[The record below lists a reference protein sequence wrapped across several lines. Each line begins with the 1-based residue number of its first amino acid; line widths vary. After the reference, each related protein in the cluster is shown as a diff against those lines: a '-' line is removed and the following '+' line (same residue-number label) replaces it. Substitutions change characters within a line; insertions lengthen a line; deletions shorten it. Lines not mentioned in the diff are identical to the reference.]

1 MDHALAAIEV
11 CDEGA
16 QLGQLSSMQDTER
29 RQKSLQADRIY
40 ETISRLGKRIRE
52 RFPDSSLASLCEE
65 LRDVSEDAKNR
76 SEQISRPLIGLRI
89 GLGILVAAI
98 VLGVIGAVVS
108 LERTTKDPSLAVFV
122 QLLEAGINDV
132 VLIGA
137 AIFFLMTFETRIKRN
152 RALNAIHELRSFAHI
167 IDMHQLTKDVTRMQG
182 TASSPARVMTAVE
195 LERYLDYCTEMLSLV
210 GKVAALYIQ
219 HFNDQGAVAAVNEVE
234 NLTTGLSRKIWQ
246 KITLIEA
253 HAQRMRLQEDAAE
266 PEARLEADAD
276 AVAEAA
282 VPESAVPESAVPE
295 AAVPEAA
302 VPERAGTNTSEDGA
316 GAIEPSETEQEE
328 PAELAADAR
337 EVDAPSAAEEPTASS
352 EASLSEDAAAE
363 LASSDEAERAS
374 EPAKQ
379 DKSPAAPKTAG

>member
-1 MDHALAAIEV
+1 
-11 CDEGA
+11 
-16 QLGQLSSMQDTER
+16 MQDTER

-89 GLGILVAAI
+89 GLGVLVAAI

-108 LERTTKDPSLAVFV
+108 LERTTQDPSLAVFV

-219 HFNDQGAVAAVNEVE
+219 HFDDQGAVAAVNEVE

-246 KITLIEA
+246 KITLIES
-253 HAQRMRLQEDAAE
+253 HAQRVRLQEEAAE
-266 PEARLEADAD
+266 TEANRKAIAD
-276 AVAEAA
+276 AVAESDLP
-282 VPESAVPESAVPE
+282 VPGA
-295 AAVPEAA
+295 
-302 VPERAGTNTSEDGA
+302 TNTSESA
-316 GAIEPSETEQEE
+316 AAPPESSQAVVPEE
-328 PAELAADAR
+328 PAEVEAKAPELDA
-337 EVDAPSAAEEPTASS
+337 PTASVEPAS
-352 EASLSEDAAAE
+352 AEALLPEDSVAKVEDSVAEVEDSVAEVEDSVAEVEDSVAEVEDSVAEVEDSVAAE
-363 LASSDEAERAS
+363 LAPEPSEAPG
-374 EPAKQ
+374 PAEQ
-379 DKSPAAPKTAG
+379 DKPPAAPKTAD

>member
-1 MDHALAAIEV
+1 
-11 CDEGA
+11 
-16 QLGQLSSMQDTER
+16 MQDTER

-266 PEARLEADAD
+266 PEASLEAAAD
-276 AVAEAA
+276 
-282 VPESAVPESAVPE
+282 AVPE
-295 AAVPEAA
+295 AAGPEAA
-302 VPERAGTNTSEDGA
+302 GPEAAGPEPADTNTSEAGA

-379 DKSPAAPKTAG
+379 DKSSAAPKTAG